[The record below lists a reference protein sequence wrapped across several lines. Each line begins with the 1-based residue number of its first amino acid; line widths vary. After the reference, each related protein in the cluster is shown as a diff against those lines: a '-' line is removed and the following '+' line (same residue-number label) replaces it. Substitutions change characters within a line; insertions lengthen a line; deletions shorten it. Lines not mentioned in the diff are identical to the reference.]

1 MFQQKPFDHIPQVTI
16 KLPLN
21 QQLAALVLYMLNHRF
36 DGGITISLQDIQE
49 QGAQLV
55 LSTLVDNSCK
65 EKGYKDVLTVVEN
78 EDLNSLQELI
88 NSMIEQ
94 KFNENDEELL
104 EHFRELN
111 DEEESNECWEDKDEL
126 AF

>member
-1 MFQQKPFDHIPQVTI
+1 M
-16 KLPLN
+16 N

>member
-1 MFQQKPFDHIPQVTI
+1 MFQQKPFDYIPQVTV

-55 LSTLVDNSCK
+55 LSTLVDNSSK
-65 EKGYKDVLTVVEN
+65 EKGYKDVLTVVGN

-111 DEEESNECWEDKDEL
+111 DEEESDECWEDKEEL
-126 AF
+126 VF